1 MRENIAADQSRGHL
15 SRMADAPLLERLRA
29 HLAASRLFAEPALA
43 VLAVSGG
50 GDSLALLDL
59 FAALAPELGLSL
71 LVAHADHG
79 ILPGSADVARRVSAL
94 ARERYALESVTAALS
109 LGPAASETRARLARY
124 RFLRAVQA
132 ERRARYL
139 VTAHHADDQV
149 ETVLLRVLRGS
160 GPAGLKGI
168 EAVGARGLVRPL
180 LPFRHAELVVHA
192 EGAGLEIFHD
202 PSNADPRHTR
212 AWIRSVLRPALE
224 ERFGG
229 KAGAALLGVAAH
241 AARDLDAW
249 DAVLDRLP
257 GLDLTASE
265 GRFEVARSVLR
276 GYDNVLAGRVLRAAA
291 RRAQLRL
298 TPAEAARLARFAS
311 GAASGRRLLLAD
323 GVASEAAF
331 DRLVVTRHASVPAAR
346 ALDAAVGEVAF
357 GRVVLAWRRE
367 NAPADVP
374 RGGWTTW
381 LETGSLGVRVSR
393 PGDRVLPVGGVGR
406 RRVTRLL
413 MEARVPRSER
423 AAYPVV
429 TSGGEVV
436 WLPGVCR
443 AQTRIPRPGAEAVRI
458 DARAG

>member
-1 MRENIAADQSRGHL
+1 
-15 SRMADAPLLERLRA
+15 MADAPLLERLRA

-59 FAALAPELGLSL
+59 LAALAPELGLSL

-79 ILPGSADVARRVSAL
+79 ILPESADVGRRVAAL
-94 ARERYALESVTAALS
+94 ARTRYALETVTAALS

-180 LPFRHAELVVHA
+180 LPFRHAELVAHA

-202 PSNADPRHTR
+202 PSNGDPRHTR
-212 AWIRSVLRPALE
+212 AWIRSVLRPVLE

-229 KAGAALLGVAAH
+229 AAGAALLGVAAH

-257 GLDLTASE
+257 GLDLTVSE

-298 TPAEAARLARFAS
+298 TPAEAGRLARFAS
-311 GAASGRRLLLAD
+311 LAASGRRLRLAD

-346 ALDAAVGEVAF
+346 ALDAAAVGEVAF

-367 NAPADVP
+367 SAPADVP

-381 LETGSLGVRVSR
+381 LETGALGVRVGR

-429 TSGGEVV
+429 TSGDEVV

>member
-1 MRENIAADQSRGHL
+1 
-15 SRMADAPLLERLRA
+15 MADAPLLERLRA
-29 HLAASRLFAEPALA
+29 HLAASRLFGEPGLA

-59 FAALAPELGLSL
+59 LAALAPELGLGL
-71 LVAHADHG
+71 VVAHADHG
-79 ILPGSADVARRVSAL
+79 ILPGSAGVAGRVAAL
-94 ARERYALESVTAALS
+94 ARERYALETVTAELR

-132 ERRARYL
+132 ERRARYV

-160 GPAGLKGI
+160 GPAGLAGI
-168 EAVGARGLVRPL
+168 EAAGPRGLVRPL
-180 LPFRHAELVVHA
+180 LPFRHAELLAHA
-192 EGAGLEIFHD
+192 EGAGLEIFRD
-202 PSNADPRHTR
+202 PSNADTRHAR
-212 AWIRSVLRPALE
+212 AWIRTALRPAIEDRL
-224 ERFGG
+224 GG
-229 KAGAALLGVAAH
+229 TGGAALLAVAAH

-257 GLDLTASE
+257 GLDLATSE
-265 GRFEVARSVLR
+265 GRFEVARPVLR
-276 GYDNVLAGRVLRAAA
+276 GYDNALAARVLRAAA
-291 RRAQLRL
+291 RRAHLRL
-298 TPAEAARLARFAS
+298 TPAEAARLAAFAS
-311 GAASGRRLLLAD
+311 RAASGRALALAE

-331 DRLVVTRHASVPAAR
+331 DRLVVTRRAPVPEAR
-346 ALDAAVGEVAF
+346 ALDAAGGEVAF
-357 GRVVLAWRRE
+357 GPLVFAWRSE
-367 NAPADVP
+367 SAPAAVP

-381 LETGSLGVRVSR
+381 VEAGRLGVRASL

-406 RRVTRLL
+406 RKVARLL
-413 MEARVPRSER
+413 MEARVPRSAR

-429 TSGGEVV
+429 TSGDEVV

-443 AQTRIPRPGAEAVRI
+443 AAVRIPRPGTEAVRI